1 MLKINSKDILQ
12 LDSIQDILHKRHTE
26 VTASENVG
34 VLTALWSL
42 LTS

>member
-12 LDSIQDILHKRHTE
+12 LDSIQDIPHKCHTE
-26 VTASENVG
+26 VMASEDVR